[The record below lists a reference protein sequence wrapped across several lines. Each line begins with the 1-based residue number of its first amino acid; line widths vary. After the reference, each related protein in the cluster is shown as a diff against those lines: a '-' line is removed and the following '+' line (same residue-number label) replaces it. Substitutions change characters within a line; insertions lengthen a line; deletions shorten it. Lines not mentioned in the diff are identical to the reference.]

1 MPIYEYHCK
10 SCDDDFECLIIGKEK
25 PCCPAC
31 NSRKVSKLMSVCGF
45 VSRGNGGQTVSK
57 SAGSSCGGCTAGSCS
72 GCSH

>member
-10 SCDDDFECLIIGKEK
+10 DCASDFEYLAMGDDK

-31 NSRKVSKLMSVCGF
+31 NSKQVGKLMSACVF
-45 VSRGNGGQTVSK
+45 VSKGGGGETVST
-57 SAGSSCGGCTAGSCS
+57 SAGSSCGSCTAGSCS